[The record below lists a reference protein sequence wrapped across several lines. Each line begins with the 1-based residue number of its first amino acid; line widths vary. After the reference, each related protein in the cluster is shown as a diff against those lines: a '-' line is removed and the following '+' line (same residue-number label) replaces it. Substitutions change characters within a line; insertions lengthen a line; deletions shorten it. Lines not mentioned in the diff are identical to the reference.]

1 MTVGQIAET
10 VRLWAAGE
18 PLVRRAYLFGSRARG
33 DHQPDSD
40 VDLAVVCRMDPRVLA
55 QCCGDRFT
63 ARGLFWEVY
72 GPGWQAELGRLFPVR
87 VHLEVLDRDTTR
99 VVRPA
104 VKCDGIRI
112 V

>member
-1 MTVGQIAET
+1 MTTQEIAQT
-10 VRLWAAGE
+10 VRLWAAAE
-18 PLVRRAYLFGSRARG
+18 PLVRRVYLFGSRARG
-33 DHQPDSD
+33 DNGPDSD
-40 VDLAVVCRMDPRVLA
+40 IDLAVVCRMEPRVLA

-72 GPGWQAELGRLFPVR
+72 GPGWRVELGRLFPVR

-104 VKCDGIRI
+104 VKRDGIRI